1 MRLIRWCV
9 KMVLLP
15 VVFVLML
22 IQWIGI
28 FLNSISGVIMG
39 ILSFLFASTAM
50 ASLIFGLVSEA
61 EIMKMMAVALVIFLI
76 PHIGNWLIERIV
88 LLRRVIGDYIRS

>member
-1 MRLIRWCV
+1 MMLMKIIT
-9 KMVLLP
+9 KILLLP
-15 VVFVLML
+15 VVGVLTM

-28 FLNSISGVIMG
+28 FLNSISGVVMG

-50 ASLIFGLVSEA
+50 ASLIFGLASGE
-61 EIMKMMAVALVIFLI
+61 EILKMMAVALVVFLI

-88 LLRRVIGDYIRS
+88 LLRCVVGDYIRS

>member
-88 LLRRVIGDYIRS
+88 LLRCMIGDYIRS